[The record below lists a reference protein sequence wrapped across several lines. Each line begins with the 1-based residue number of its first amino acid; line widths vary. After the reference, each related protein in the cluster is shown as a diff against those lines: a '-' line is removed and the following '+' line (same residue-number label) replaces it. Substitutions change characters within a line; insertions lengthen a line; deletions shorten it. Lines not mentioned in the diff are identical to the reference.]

1 MDVRKYRTLHR
12 HTYLACNSHYQIFLS
27 CLQSTLSDD
36 PSYMWFIPPNSP
48 LCLQF
53 ILTTL
58 PSYLQF
64 TPRNNPSIL
73 AVHTIEY
80 SIKLTATLSMS
91 HHTYNSHF
99 EYSYHPCNSH
109 YRTSHHAHS
118 HTIEYA
124 VMIYS
129 SHNRTIHHP
138 CTSHYRIPNHAD
150 NSHHQIIHHAC
161 NYTIEYTIMNNEF
174 FIEIRSTASYTI
186 DIRISPTKMPRFS
199 VGIRNCRI
207 LHL

>member
-1 MDVRKYRTLHR
+1 MVAVHTIECSFMLAIPTIEYFYRPYSSHHRTIPSYSQFTLANNPIIVTVHPIEYR
-12 HTYLACNSHYQIFLS
+12 IILTIPINDYSIILTDPTIEHSFMLANRTIKCPVMRAIHTVECAYHACKLHYQIFLP

-36 PSYMWFIPPNSP
+36 PSYMRFILPNSP

-99 EYSYHPCNSH
+99 E
-109 YRTSHHAHS
+109 
-118 HTIEYA
+118 
-124 VMIYS
+124 
-129 SHNRTIHHP
+129 
-138 CTSHYRIPNHAD
+138 
-150 NSHHQIIHHAC
+150 
-161 NYTIEYTIMNNEF
+161 
-174 FIEIRSTASYTI
+174 
-186 DIRISPTKMPRFS
+186 
-199 VGIRNCRI
+199 
-207 LHL
+207 